1 MRIWKY
7 SRLDA
12 FPLVVTAIQMSL
24 NIWLATT
31 WDERTVSQLLL
42 LWPAALFLFWYNSI
56 VATHNFLHTPW
67 FVHPLANSVYAAIN
81 SINLGLPQILYRFHH
96 LNHHRYENDRPG
108 EDGRTR
114 DRSSTYTYGRDGNH
128 ENVIAYCTLGL
139 FRRGTTEAYREV
151 TRKGHWK
158 QLCFELVVCLLGL
171 AAYLLLSW
179 RYFVFFFLPI
189 FYFGWFLAQ
198 MENYYE
204 HFGASPENR
213 SANSV
218 SYYGCIYN
226 LLFCNEGYHQEH
238 HLRPQLHWTR
248 RPGVR
253 QELVGNDRVIAR
265 FPPPLGFL
273 NRHRSRP
280 SCLDNNPPTSRSPL
294 RPKVA
299 SEHGEVKG
307 TPP

>member
-12 FPLVVTAIQMSL
+12 VPLVVTAAQMSL

-31 WDERTVSQLLL
+31 WNDRTVPQLLL
-42 LWPAALFLFWYNSI
+42 LWPATLFLFWYNPI

-67 FVHPLANSVYAAIN
+67 FAHPLANNVYAAIN

-96 LNHHRYENDRPG
+96 LNHHRFENDRPG
-108 EDGRTR
+108 KDGRTR
-114 DRSSTYTYGRDGNH
+114 DHSSTYAYGKDGNH

-139 FRRGTTEAYREV
+139 FRRGTTEAYREAR
-151 TRKGHWK
+151 RKGYWK
-158 QLCFELVVCLLGL
+158 QLCFELVICLLGL

-179 RYFVFFFLPI
+179 QYFVFFFLPT
-189 FYFGWFLAQ
+189 FFFGWFLAQ

-218 SYYGCIYN
+218 SYYGRIYN

-238 HLRPQLHWTR
+238 HIRPQMHWTR
-248 RPGVR
+248 RPDTR
-253 QELVGNDRVIAR
+253 QEFVRTDRVIAR
-265 FPPPLGFL
+265 FPPLLGFL

-280 SCLDNNPPTSRSPL
+280 SCLDDNSPTAHCPL
-294 RPKVA
+294 PTKVP
-299 SEHGEVKG
+299 SEQ
-307 TPP
+307 